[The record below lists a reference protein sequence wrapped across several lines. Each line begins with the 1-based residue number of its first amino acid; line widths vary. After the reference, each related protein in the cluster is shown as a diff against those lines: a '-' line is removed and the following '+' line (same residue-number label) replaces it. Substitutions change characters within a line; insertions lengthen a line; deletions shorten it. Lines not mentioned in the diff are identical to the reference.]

1 MTTPND
7 EVQGRRQGSASHE
20 LALPVTFAN
29 VATEV
34 RRAVRMS
41 AVAADAK
48 GSAEINLATLWREL
62 ARGECYVV
70 DELFTDT
77 RCYLVLAYRADESV
91 RPIEGRRL
99 DILQAVLRGL
109 PQTNVAIDL
118 KLAPSTVALNSKLG
132 LENLGVSAKPSRVHP
147 LLMLA
152 ARAASEPSVALASC
166 SSFAIADRPLR
177 VIGARRP
184 DRHLEK
190 LLPAAELAVIRRL
203 VEGSSYAEI
212 ATGRGTSM
220 RTIANQITAVFRR
233 LRVSGRNELL
243 HRLLFDEGLIRLPA
257 KPITETLSPPP
268 PPASSKMKQL
278 DGWRQT
284 LRSA

>member
-1 MTTPND
+1 MTTPNE
-7 EVQGRRQGSASHE
+7 EVQGRQQRRAQRE

-34 RRAVRMS
+34 RGALRMS
-41 AVAADAK
+41 AVATDAH
-48 GSAEINLATLWREL
+48 GSREIDVGTLWGEL
-62 ARGECYVV
+62 IRGECYVV
-70 DELFTDT
+70 DELFTAT
-77 RCYLVLAYRADESV
+77 RCYLVLAYRSDELV

-118 KLAPSTVALNSKLG
+118 NLAPSTVALNSKLG
-132 LENLGVSAKPSRVHP
+132 LENLGVSGKPSRVHP

-152 ARAASEPSVALASC
+152 ARAASEPSVAVASC

-184 DRHLEK
+184 DEHLER

-212 ATGRGTSM
+212 AAERGTSM

-243 HRLLFDEGLIRLPA
+243 HRLLLDEGLIRLLPA
-257 KPITETLSPPP
+257 
-268 PPASSKMKQL
+268 
-278 DGWRQT
+278 